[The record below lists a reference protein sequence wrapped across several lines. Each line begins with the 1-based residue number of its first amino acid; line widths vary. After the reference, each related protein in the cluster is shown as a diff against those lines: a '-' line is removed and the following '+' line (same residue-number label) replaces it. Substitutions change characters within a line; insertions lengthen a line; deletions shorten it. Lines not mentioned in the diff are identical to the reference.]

1 MLRIIQSQDP
11 LVEELRQ
18 AGQISG
24 QEVLPQV
31 MEIIERVKRDG
42 DQALY
47 EYTERFDGAS
57 LRGRGLKVTAAEMEA
72 AYEVVTQ
79 GFLDALRKAKENIMN
94 FHRRQLEKSWW
105 QVDEAGNI
113 LGQLYRPLARVGLY
127 VPGGRAAYPSS
138 VLMTALPGVVA
149 GVKELV
155 MVTPPGRDGT
165 VNPYTLVAAGEA
177 GVTEIYKVGGAQ
189 AVAALT
195 YGTETIQPVDK
206 IVGPGNI
213 YVTMAKKLCYGDVDI
228 DMLAGPSEIFIIA
241 DASAH
246 PVYLAADL
254 LSQAEHDPLARA
266 ILATPDRDL
275 AVRTAGE
282 VAKQLEELP
291 RREIAAQ
298 SLRHRGAIILTA
310 DLEEAFDLANR
321 FAPEHLELCLDQPFQ
336 WLGRVRNAG
345 AVFLGHY
352 APESLGDYFAGPN
365 HVLPTGGTARFSSP
379 LNVDM
384 YMKKTSL
391 IGYTRAGL
399 MEAAGA
405 VEELARVEGLEAH
418 ARAVTVRRK
427 VAPWNEEQ

>member
-266 ILATPDRDL
+266 ILA
-275 AVRTAGE
+275 
-282 VAKQLEELP
+282 
-291 RREIAAQ
+291 
-298 SLRHRGAIILTA
+298 
-310 DLEEAFDLANR
+310 
-321 FAPEHLELCLDQPFQ
+321 
-336 WLGRVRNAG
+336 
-345 AVFLGHY
+345 
-352 APESLGDYFAGPN
+352 
-365 HVLPTGGTARFSSP
+365 
-379 LNVDM
+379 
-384 YMKKTSL
+384 
-391 IGYTRAGL
+391 
-399 MEAAGA
+399 
-405 VEELARVEGLEAH
+405 
-418 ARAVTVRRK
+418 
-427 VAPWNEEQ
+427 